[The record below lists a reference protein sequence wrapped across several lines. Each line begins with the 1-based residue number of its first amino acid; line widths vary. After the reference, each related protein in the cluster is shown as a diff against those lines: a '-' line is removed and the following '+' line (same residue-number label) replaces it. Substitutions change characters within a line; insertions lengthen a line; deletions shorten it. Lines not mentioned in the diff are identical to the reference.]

1 MNGAMAT
8 VLAVDDEEDILTI
21 IRHNLEREGHRVLTA
36 PNGDEAL
43 EIVRKER
50 PDVVVLDVMMPG
62 TDGWGVLNRIK
73 AEREEL
79 ATIPVLMLTA
89 RSADEDRIRGGI
101 EGAIRYLTKPF
112 SPRALCDEVRQAL
125 EGEPEPVK
133 RRKVQK
139 ESLSQLA
146 RLEKRTSQGPSR
158 RKPAAEEQG
167 AAPRVTRLEHVPAAD
182 TDNYQLRS
190 VRDRLDQLSSKQ
202 LELLHALEG
211 SDTVSQA
218 AADLGV
224 SRSNVYA
231 SLRRISRKLG
241 VRSVPELLAIV
252 RTGELFRPSPA

>member
-1 MNGAMAT
+1 MAT

-36 PNGDEAL
+36 PNGDRAL
-43 EIVRKER
+43 ELVREEQ

-62 TDGWGVLNRIK
+62 TDGWGVLNLIK

-89 RSADEDRIRGGI
+89 RAADEDRIRGGI

-112 SPRALCDEVRQAL
+112 SPRDLCSEVAAAL

-139 ESLSQLA
+139 ESLAQLA
-146 RLEKRTSQGPSR
+146 RLEKKSSSGTRRRTTTDETATASPH
-158 RKPAAEEQG
+158 
-167 AAPRVTRLEHVPAAD
+167 VTRLEHVPAAE
-182 TDNYQLRS
+182 TDNYQIRS
-190 VRDRLDQLSSKQ
+190 VRDRLDQLSPKQ

-218 AADLGV
+218 ASDLGV

-252 RTGELFRPSPA
+252 RTGDLFRTSPA

>member
-1 MNGAMAT
+1 MAT

-36 PNGDEAL
+36 PNGDRAL
-43 EIVRKER
+43 EIVRDEQ

-79 ATIPVLMLTA
+79 ASIPVLMLTA
-89 RSADEDRIRGGI
+89 RAADEDRIRGGI

-112 SPRALCDEVRQAL
+112 SPRDLCSEVAAALQ
-125 EGEPEPVK
+125 GEPEPVK

-139 ESLSQLA
+139 DSLTQLA
-146 RLEKRTSQGPSR
+146 RLEKKSSSGSR
-158 RKPAAEEQG
+158 RRTTEETATAG
-167 AAPRVTRLEHVPAAD
+167 PHVTRLEHVPAAES
-182 TDNYQLRS
+182 DNYQIRS
-190 VRDRLDQLSSKQ
+190 VRDRLDQLSPKQ

-211 SDTVSQA
+211 SDTVSA
-218 AADLGV
+218 AASDLGV

-252 RTGELFRPSPA
+252 RTGELFRTSA

>member
-1 MNGAMAT
+1 MAT

-36 PNGDEAL
+36 PNGDRAIEL
-43 EIVRKER
+43 VREEQ
-50 PDVVVLDVMMPG
+50 PDVVILDVMMPG
-62 TDGWGVLNRIK
+62 TDGWGVLNLIK
-73 AEREEL
+73 SEREEL

-89 RSADEDRIRGGI
+89 RAADEDRIRGGI

-112 SPRALCDEVRQAL
+112 SPRDLCSEVAAAL
-125 EGEPEPVK
+125 EGEPEPIK

-139 ESLSQLA
+139 ESLAQLA
-146 RLEKRTSQGPSR
+146 RLEKKSSPSSSR
-158 RKPAAEEQG
+158 RRSDDVAAV
-167 AAPRVTRLEHVPAAD
+167 APHVTRLEHVPAAES
-182 TDNYQLRS
+182 DNYQIRA
-190 VRDRLDQLSSKQ
+190 VRDRLDQLSPKQ
-202 LELLHALEG
+202 LELLRALEG

-218 AADLGV
+218 ASDLGV

>member
-36 PNGDEAL
+36 PDGDKAL
-43 EIVRKER
+43 EIVRTER

-79 ATIPVLMLTA
+79 STIPVLMLTA

-139 ESLSQLA
+139 DSLSQLA
-146 RLEKRTSQGPSR
+146 RLEKRTSQGPTR
-158 RKPAAEEQG
+158 RKPVEEPG
-167 AAPRVTRLEHVPAAD
+167 AAPRVTRLEHVPAAEA
-182 TDNYQLRS
+182 DNYQLRS
-190 VRDRLDQLSSKQ
+190 VRDRLDQLSAKQ

-252 RTGELFRPSPA
+252 RTGELFRASPA

>member
-1 MNGAMAT
+1 MAT
-8 VLAVDDEEDILTI
+8 VLAVDDEQDILTI

-36 PNGDEAL
+36 PNGDRAL
-43 EIVRKER
+43 EIVREEK

-62 TDGWGVLNRIK
+62 TDGWGVLNMIK
-73 AEREEL
+73 SEREEL

-89 RSADEDRIRGGI
+89 RAADEDRIRGGI

-112 SPRALCDEVRQAL
+112 SPRDLCSEVAAAL

-133 RRKVQK
+133 RRKVQTD
-139 ESLSQLA
+139 SLSQLA
-146 RLEKRTSQGPSR
+146 RLEKKSSPGRRRSSTEEPTAAGPH
-158 RKPAAEEQG
+158 
-167 AAPRVTRLEHVPAAD
+167 VTRLEHVPAAES
-182 TDNYQLRS
+182 DNYQIRS
-190 VRDRLDQLSSKQ
+190 VRERLDQLSPKQ
-202 LELLHALEG
+202 LELLRALEG

-218 AADLGV
+218 ATDLGV

-252 RTGELFRPSPA
+252 RTGELFKSSPA

>member
-1 MNGAMAT
+1 MAT

-36 PNGDEAL
+36 PNGDRAL
-43 EIVRKER
+43 EIVREEK

-62 TDGWGVLNRIK
+62 TDGWGVLNMIK

-89 RSADEDRIRGGI
+89 RAADEDRIRGGI

-112 SPRALCDEVRQAL
+112 SPRDLCSEVAAAL

-139 ESLSQLA
+139 ESLVQLA
-146 RLEKRTSQGPSR
+146 RLEKRSSTGIR
-158 RKPAAEEQG
+158 RRTDESG
-167 AAPRVTRLEHVPAAD
+167 AASPHVTRLEHVPAAES
-182 TDNYQLRS
+182 DNYQIRS
-190 VRDRLDQLSSKQ
+190 VRERLDQLSPKQ

-218 AADLGV
+218 ASDLGV

-252 RTGELFRPSPA
+252 RTGDLFRPSPA

>member
-1 MNGAMAT
+1 MAT

-36 PNGDEAL
+36 PNGDRAL
-43 EIVRKER
+43 EIVRDEQ

-79 ATIPVLMLTA
+79 ARIPVLMLTA
-89 RSADEDRIRGGI
+89 RAADEDRIRGGI

-112 SPRALCDEVRQAL
+112 SPRDLCSEVAAALQ
-125 EGEPEPVK
+125 GEPEPVK

-139 ESLSQLA
+139 ESLTQLA
-146 RLEKRTSQGPSR
+146 RLEKKTSPGSR
-158 RKPAAEEQG
+158 RKSAEESTTAG
-167 AAPRVTRLEHVPAAD
+167 PHVTRLEHVPAAES
-182 TDNYQLRS
+182 DNYQIRS
-190 VRDRLDQLSSKQ
+190 VRERLDQLSPKQ

-218 AADLGV
+218 ASDLGV

-252 RTGELFRPSPA
+252 RTGELFRTSA

>member
-1 MNGAMAT
+1 MAT

-36 PNGDEAL
+36 PNGDRAL
-43 EIVRKER
+43 EIVREDR

-62 TDGWGVLNRIK
+62 TDGWDVLKRIK
-73 AEREEL
+73 AESDEL
-79 ATIPVLMLTA
+79 STIPVLMLTA

-112 SPRALCDEVRQAL
+112 SPRALCEEVAQAL
-125 EGEPEPVK
+125 EGEPEPEK
-133 RRKVQK
+133 RLKVQR

-146 RLEKRTSQGPSR
+146 RLEKRSSPGTR
-158 RKPAAEEQG
+158 RRPAADEG
-167 AAPRVTRLEHVPAAD
+167 TAVSPRVTRLEHVPGGE
-182 TDNYQLRS
+182 TDSYQLRS
-190 VRDRLDQLSSKQ
+190 VRERLDQLSTKQ

-218 AADLGV
+218 ASDLGV

-252 RTGELFRPSPA
+252 RTGELFRASPA

>member
-1 MNGAMAT
+1 MAARELFHRSARSIT
-8 VLAVDDEEDILTI
+8 RELSLG
-21 IRHNLEREGHRVLTA
+21 EGHRVLTA
-36 PNGDEAL
+36 PNGDRAL
-43 EIVRKER
+43 EIVQEEK

-62 TDGWGVLNRIK
+62 TDGWGVLNMIK

-79 ATIPVLMLTA
+79 ANIPVLMLTA
-89 RSADEDRIRGGI
+89 RAADEDRIRGGI

-112 SPRALCDEVRQAL
+112 SPRDLCAEVAAAL

-139 ESLSQLA
+139 DSLTQLA
-146 RLEKRTSQGPSR
+146 RLEKKSSPGTRRSSTDDSATVGPH
-158 RKPAAEEQG
+158 
-167 AAPRVTRLEHVPAAD
+167 VTRLEHVPAAE
-182 TDNYQLRS
+182 TDSYQIRS
-190 VRDRLDQLSSKQ
+190 VRDRLDQLSPKQ

-218 AADLGV
+218 ASDLGV

>member
-1 MNGAMAT
+1 MAT

-36 PNGDEAL
+36 PNGDRAL
-43 EIVRKER
+43 ELVRDEK

-62 TDGWGVLNRIK
+62 TDGWGVLNLIK

-89 RSADEDRIRGGI
+89 RAADEDRIRGGI

-112 SPRALCDEVRQAL
+112 SPRDLCNEVRAAL
-125 EGEPEPVK
+125 EGEPEPLK
-133 RRKVQK
+133 RRKVQR
-139 ESLSQLA
+139 ESLAQLA
-146 RLEKRTSQGPSR
+146 RLEKRTSQGSR
-158 RKPAAEEQG
+158 RRADEG
-167 AAPRVTRLEHVPAAD
+167 AAGGPHVTRLEHVPAAES
-182 TDNYQLRS
+182 DNYQIRS
-190 VRDRLDQLSSKQ
+190 VRERLDQLSPKQ

-218 AADLGV
+218 ASDLGV

-252 RTGELFRPSPA
+252 RTGELFRSPPA

>member
-1 MNGAMAT
+1 MAT

-36 PNGDEAL
+36 PNGDRAL
-43 EIVRKER
+43 EIVREEQ

-73 AEREEL
+73 AERDDL
-79 ATIPVLMLTA
+79 ASIPVLMLTA
-89 RSADEDRIRGGI
+89 RAADEDRIRGGI

-112 SPRALCDEVRQAL
+112 SPRDLCSEVAAAL

-139 ESLSQLA
+139 DSLAQLA
-146 RLEKRTSQGPSR
+146 RLEKKSSPGR
-158 RKPAAEEQG
+158 RKSTDESTAAG
-167 AAPRVTRLEHVPAAD
+167 PHVTRLEHVPAAES
-182 TDNYQLRS
+182 DNYQIRS
-190 VRDRLDQLSSKQ
+190 VRDRLDQLSPKQ

-218 AADLGV
+218 ASDLGV

-252 RTGELFRPSPA
+252 RTGELFRTSA

>member
-1 MNGAMAT
+1 MAT

-21 IRHNLEREGHRVLTA
+21 IRHNLEHEGHRVLTA
-36 PNGDEAL
+36 SDGDMAL
-43 EIVRKER
+43 DLIRQER

-73 AEREEL
+73 AESDEL
-79 ATIPVLMLTA
+79 ARIPVLMLTA
-89 RSADEDRIRGGI
+89 RGADEDRIRGGI
-101 EGAIRYLTKPF
+101 EGAIRYRTKPF

-133 RRKVQK
+133 RRKVQRD
-139 ESLSQLA
+139 SLTQLA
-146 RLEKRTSQGPSR
+146 RLEKR
-158 RKPAAEEQG
+158 AAEGVSRQRADEATTRG
-167 AAPRVTRLEHVPAAD
+167 PRVTRLEHVVAAEED
-182 TDNYQLRS
+182 AYQLRS
-190 VRDRLDQLSSKQ
+190 VRERLDQLSPKQ
-202 LELLHALEG
+202 RDLLRALEG

-218 AADLGV
+218 ATDLGV

-252 RTGELFRPSPA
+252 RTGELFRSASA

>member
-1 MNGAMAT
+1 MAT

-36 PNGDEAL
+36 PNGDRAIEL
-43 EIVRKER
+43 VREEK

-62 TDGWGVLNRIK
+62 TDGWGVLNMIK
-73 AEREEL
+73 AERDEL
-79 ATIPVLMLTA
+79 ASIPVLMLTA
-89 RSADEDRIRGGI
+89 RTADEDRIRGGI

-112 SPRALCDEVRQAL
+112 SPRDLCSEVAAAL

-133 RRKVQK
+133 RRKVQTD
-139 ESLSQLA
+139 SLSQLA
-146 RLEKRTSQGPSR
+146 RLEKRSSP
-158 RKPAAEEQG
+158 QG
-167 AAPRVTRLEHVPAAD
+167 ARRHADDTATVGPHVTRLEHVPTAES
-182 TDNYQLRS
+182 DNYQIRS
-190 VRDRLDQLSSKQ
+190 VRERLDQLSPKQ

-218 AADLGV
+218 ASDLGV

-252 RTGELFRPSPA
+252 RTGELFRSSPA

>member
-1 MNGAMAT
+1 MAT

-36 PNGDEAL
+36 PNGDRAL
-43 EIVRKER
+43 ELVREEK

-62 TDGWGVLNRIK
+62 TDGWGVLNLIK

-89 RSADEDRIRGGI
+89 RAADEDRIRGGI

-112 SPRALCDEVRQAL
+112 SPRDLCSEVAAAL

-133 RRKVQK
+133 RRKVQR
-139 ESLSQLA
+139 ESLAQLA
-146 RLEKRTSQGPSR
+146 RLEKKSSPGTRRRAAADETATAGPH
-158 RKPAAEEQG
+158 
-167 AAPRVTRLEHVPAAD
+167 VTRLEHVPAAD
-182 TDNYQLRS
+182 TDNYQIRS
-190 VRDRLDQLSSKQ
+190 VRDRLDQLSPKQ

-218 AADLGV
+218 ASDLGV

-252 RTGELFRPSPA
+252 RTGELFRTSPA

>member
-1 MNGAMAT
+1 MAT

-36 PNGDEAL
+36 RNGDRAL
-43 EIVRKER
+43 EIVREEK

-62 TDGWGVLNRIK
+62 TDGWGVLNMIK
-73 AEREEL
+73 AERDEL
-79 ATIPVLMLTA
+79 AAIPVLMLTA
-89 RSADEDRIRGGI
+89 RAADEDRIRGGI

-112 SPRALCDEVRQAL
+112 SPRDLCSEVAAAL
-125 EGEPEPVK
+125 EGEPEPIK

-139 ESLSQLA
+139 DSLTQLA
-146 RLEKRTSQGPSR
+146 RLEKKSSPGTR
-158 RKPAAEEQG
+158 RRSTDESTA
-167 AAPRVTRLEHVPAAD
+167 AAPHVTRLEHVPAAE
-182 TDNYQLRS
+182 TDNYQIRS
-190 VRDRLDQLSSKQ
+190 VRDRLDQLSPKQ

-218 AADLGV
+218 ASDLGV

-231 SLRRISRKLG
+231 SLRRITRKLG

>member
-1 MNGAMAT
+1 MAT

-36 PNGDEAL
+36 PNGDRAL
-43 EIVRKER
+43 EIVRDEQ

-79 ATIPVLMLTA
+79 ARIPVLMLTA
-89 RSADEDRIRGGI
+89 RAADEDRIRGGI

-112 SPRALCDEVRQAL
+112 SPRDLCSEVAAALQ
-125 EGEPEPVK
+125 GEPEPIK

-139 ESLSQLA
+139 ESLTQLA
-146 RLEKRTSQGPSR
+146 RLEKKTSPGSR
-158 RKPAAEEQG
+158 RKSAEEST
-167 AAPRVTRLEHVPAAD
+167 AAGPHVTRLEHVPAAES
-182 TDNYQLRS
+182 DNYQVRS
-190 VRDRLDQLSSKQ
+190 VRERLDQLSPKQ

-218 AADLGV
+218 ASDLGV

-252 RTGELFRPSPA
+252 RTGELFRTSA

>member
-1 MNGAMAT
+1 MAT
-8 VLAVDDEEDILTI
+8 VLAVDDEQDILTI

-36 PNGDEAL
+36 PNGDRAL
-43 EIVRKER
+43 EIVREEQ

-62 TDGWGVLNRIK
+62 TDGWGVLNMIK
-73 AEREEL
+73 SEREEL

-89 RSADEDRIRGGI
+89 RAADEDRIRGGI

-112 SPRALCDEVRQAL
+112 SPRDLCSEVAAAL

-133 RRKVQK
+133 RRKVQT

-146 RLEKRTSQGPSR
+146 RLEKKSSPGTRRRSSADETIAAGPH
-158 RKPAAEEQG
+158 
-167 AAPRVTRLEHVPAAD
+167 VTRLEHVPAAES
-182 TDNYQLRS
+182 DNYQIRS
-190 VRDRLDQLSSKQ
+190 VRERLDQLSPKQ
-202 LELLHALEG
+202 LELLRALEG

-218 AADLGV
+218 ASDLGV

>member
-1 MNGAMAT
+1 MAT

-21 IRHNLEREGHRVLTA
+21 IRHNLEREGHQVLTA
-36 PNGDEAL
+36 PNGDRAI
-43 EIVRKER
+43 EIVRDEK

-62 TDGWGVLNRIK
+62 TDGWGVLNMIK
-73 AEREEL
+73 AERDEL
-79 ATIPVLMLTA
+79 ASIPVLMLTA
-89 RSADEDRIRGGI
+89 RATDEDRIRGGI

-112 SPRALCDEVRQAL
+112 SPRDLCSEVAAAL
-125 EGEPEPVK
+125 EGEPEPLK

-146 RLEKRTSQGPSR
+146 RLEKKTSPASSR
-158 RKPAAEEQG
+158 RRSDDSSAVSPH
-167 AAPRVTRLEHVPAAD
+167 VTRLEHVPTAD
-182 TDNYQLRS
+182 SDNYQIRS
-190 VRDRLDQLSSKQ
+190 VRDRLDQLSPKQ
-202 LELLHALEG
+202 LELLRALEG

-218 AADLGV
+218 ATDLGV

>member
-1 MNGAMAT
+1 MAT
-8 VLAVDDEEDILTI
+8 VLAVDDEQDILTI

-43 EIVRKER
+43 EIVREEK

-62 TDGWGVLNRIK
+62 TDGWGVLNMIK

-89 RSADEDRIRGGI
+89 RAADEDRIRGGI

-112 SPRALCDEVRQAL
+112 SPRDLCSEVAAAL

-139 ESLSQLA
+139 ESLTQLA
-146 RLEKRTSQGPSR
+146 RLEKKTSPGTR
-158 RKPAAEEQG
+158 RRGAEETTAT
-167 AAPRVTRLEHVPAAD
+167 AAGPHVTRLEHVPAAE
-182 TDNYQLRS
+182 TDNYQIRS
-190 VRDRLDQLSSKQ
+190 VRERLDQLSPKQ

-218 AADLGV
+218 ASDLGV

-252 RTGELFRPSPA
+252 RTGDLFKPSPA

>member
-1 MNGAMAT
+1 MAT

-36 PNGDEAL
+36 PNGDRAL
-43 EIVRKER
+43 EIVREEQ

-73 AEREEL
+73 AERDDL
-79 ATIPVLMLTA
+79 AKIPVLMLTA
-89 RSADEDRIRGGI
+89 RAADEDRIRGGI

-112 SPRALCDEVRQAL
+112 SPRDLCSEVAAAL

-139 ESLSQLA
+139 ESLAQLA
-146 RLEKRTSQGPSR
+146 RLEKKSSPGSR
-158 RKPAAEEQG
+158 RKSTDESMAAG
-167 AAPRVTRLEHVPAAD
+167 PHVTRLEHVPAAES
-182 TDNYQLRS
+182 DNYQIRS
-190 VRDRLDQLSSKQ
+190 VRDRLDQLSPKQ

-211 SDTVSQA
+211 SDTVSA
-218 AADLGV
+218 AASDLGV

-252 RTGELFRPSPA
+252 RTGDLFRTSPA

>member
-1 MNGAMAT
+1 MAT
-8 VLAVDDEEDILTI
+8 VLAVDDEQDILTI

-36 PNGDEAL
+36 PNGDRAL
-43 EIVRKER
+43 EIVREEK

-89 RSADEDRIRGGI
+89 RAADEDRIRGGI

-112 SPRALCDEVRQAL
+112 SPRDLCSEVAAAL

-139 ESLSQLA
+139 ESLAQLA
-146 RLEKRTSQGPSR
+146 RLEKKSSSPGTRRRPDDGPT
-158 RKPAAEEQG
+158 AAG
-167 AAPRVTRLEHVPAAD
+167 PHVTRLEHVPAAEA
-182 TDNYQLRS
+182 DNYQIRS
-190 VRDRLDQLSSKQ
+190 VRDRLDQLSTKQ

-218 AADLGV
+218 ASDLGV

>member
-1 MNGAMAT
+1 MAT
-8 VLAVDDEEDILTI
+8 VLAVDDEQDILTI

-36 PNGDEAL
+36 PNGDRAL
-43 EIVRKER
+43 EIVREEQ

-79 ATIPVLMLTA
+79 ASIPVLMLTA
-89 RSADEDRIRGGI
+89 RAADEDRIRGGI
-101 EGAIRYLTKPF
+101 EGAICYLTKPF
-112 SPRALCDEVRQAL
+112 SPRDLCTEVAAAL

-139 ESLSQLA
+139 ESLTQLA
-146 RLEKRTSQGPSR
+146 RLEKRSSSPSTR
-158 RKPAAEEQG
+158 RRGEDG
-167 AAPRVTRLEHVPAAD
+167 AAASPHVTRLEHVPAAEA
-182 TDNYQLRS
+182 DNYQLRS
-190 VRDRLDQLSSKQ
+190 VRERLDQLSPKQ

-218 AADLGV
+218 ASDLGV

-252 RTGELFRPSPA
+252 RTGELFRSFPA

>member
-1 MNGAMAT
+1 MAT
-8 VLAVDDEEDILTI
+8 VLAVDDEQDILTI

-36 PNGDEAL
+36 PNGDRAL
-43 EIVRKER
+43 EIVRDER

-62 TDGWGVLNRIK
+62 TDGWGVLNLLK

-89 RSADEDRIRGGI
+89 RAADEDRIRGGI

-112 SPRALCDEVRQAL
+112 SPRDLCNEVAAAL
-125 EGEPEPVK
+125 EGEAEPLK

-139 ESLSQLA
+139 ESLAQLA
-146 RLEKRTSQGPSR
+146 RLEKRTAPGPR
-158 RKPAAEEQG
+158 RKAEDAA
-167 AAPRVTRLEHVPAAD
+167 ASPHVTRLEHVPGAEA
-182 TDNYQLRS
+182 DNYQLRS
-190 VRDRLDQLSSKQ
+190 VRDHLDQLSPKQ
-202 LELLHALEG
+202 VELLRALEG

-218 AADLGV
+218 ASDLGV

>member
-1 MNGAMAT
+1 MAT

-36 PNGDEAL
+36 PNGDRAL
-43 EIVRKER
+43 EIVREEK

-62 TDGWGVLNRIK
+62 TDGWGVLNLIK

-89 RSADEDRIRGGI
+89 RAADEDRIRGGI

-112 SPRALCDEVRQAL
+112 SPRDLCSEVRAAL

-139 ESLSQLA
+139 ESLTQLA
-146 RLEKRTSQGPSR
+146 RLEKRTSQGPR
-158 RKPAAEEQG
+158 RKTEDAAAG
-167 AAPRVTRLEHVPAAD
+167 GPRVTRLEHVPAAES
-182 TDNYQLRS
+182 DNYQIRS
-190 VRDRLDQLSSKQ
+190 VRERLDQLSPKQ

-218 AADLGV
+218 ASDLSV

-252 RTGELFRPSPA
+252 RTGELFKSSSA

>member
-1 MNGAMAT
+1 MAT

-36 PNGDEAL
+36 PNGDRAL
-43 EIVRKER
+43 ELVREEK

-62 TDGWGVLNRIK
+62 TDGWGVLKRIK

-89 RSADEDRIRGGI
+89 RAADEDRIRGGI

-112 SPRALCDEVRQAL
+112 SPRDLCSEVAAAL

-133 RRKVQK
+133 RRQVQK
-139 ESLSQLA
+139 ESLTQLA
-146 RLEKRTSQGPSR
+146 RLEKRSSPMTRRRVDEGPAVS
-158 RKPAAEEQG
+158 PH
-167 AAPRVTRLEHVPAAD
+167 VTRLEHVPAPE
-182 TDNYQLRS
+182 TDKYEIRS
-190 VRDRLDQLSSKQ
+190 VRERLDQLSTKQ
-202 LELLHALEG
+202 LELLRALEG

-218 AADLGV
+218 ASDLGV